1 MNETSIDT
9 PPKKKGGALKIL
21 VSLFLALLMLAAVIL
36 GGGYYYAKQQL
47 VAEGPLTVTGE
58 DRIVMIPKGASVVSM
73 GSALQEV
80 GAIRDVR
87 RFRLAAK
94 YLKSETQMKAGE
106 FAIPSGASLK
116 DIVDIL
122 VEGKSILY
130 PVTIPE
136 GLTSDMIL
144 QRLAEMD
151 ILTGEVPT
159 DIAEGMMLPDTYM
172 VSRNES
178 RETIVRRMI
187 AAQNTLIDELWASRQ
202 DGLPIETKE
211 QALILASI
219 VEKET
224 GLPEE
229 RPEVAAVF
237 TNRLRRSMRLETD
250 PTIIYGV
257 CMLHPERCNNGRLV
271 DSKGNQRGIR
281 RSELDMETGYNTY
294 QIPALPPGPICNPG
308 KEAIAAVL
316 NPPQSKYIFFVADG
330 SGGHAFAA
338 THGEHLRNV
347 ANWRQIEREKKQ

>member
-21 VSLFLALLMLAAVIL
+21 VSLFVALLLLAALLV

-47 VAEGPLTVTGE
+47 IAPGPITATGE
-58 DRIVMIPKGASVVSM
+58 DRIVMIPKGASVLSM
-73 GSALQEV
+73 ANALEEV
-80 GAIRDVR
+80 GAIEDTRH
-87 RFRLAAK
+87 FRLAAK

-116 DIVDIL
+116 EIVEIL
-122 VEGKSILY
+122 VDGKSILY

-151 ILTGEVPT
+151 ILTGEAPS
-159 DIAEGMMLPDTYM
+159 DIAEGVMLPDTYM
-172 VSRNES
+172 VSRGES
-178 RETIVRRMI
+178 REAIVRRMI
-187 AAQNTLIDELWASRQ
+187 AAQNTLIDSLWATRQ
-202 DGLPIETKE
+202 AGLPIETKE
-211 QALILASI
+211 DAIILASI

-257 CMLHPERCNNGRLV
+257 CLLHPDRCSNGRLV

-294 QIPALPPGPICNPG
+294 KIPALPPGPICNPG

-330 SGGHAFAA
+330 SGGHAFAV

-347 ANWRQIEREKKQ
+347 ANWRRIEREKKK